1 MMLSVKAP
9 YTTALA
15 LALALAAAQQPSDN
29 IYNPFLMQI
38 PD

>member
-1 MMLSVKAP
+1 MMLSVKEP
-9 YTTALA
+9 YTALA
-15 LALALAAAQQPSDN
+15 LALAQQPSDN